1 MFRFFELLVDPYAAY
16 RRDRHAA
23 RPAVAV
29 PARLPARRPARSW
42 PGPSLSVLAVALIE
56 IWLIW
61 YVGRMVDV
69 LGDTPPAEVWA
80 RHGLEL
86 ALVAA
91 FILLARPADPD
102 RQRRASSTSR

>member
-1 MFRFFELLVDPYAAY
+1 MPRPT
-16 RRDRHAA
+16 RR
-23 RPAVAV
+23 PT
-29 PARLPARRPARSW
+29 RLWPFLRDYLRPARRVMAW
-42 PGPSLSVLAVALIE
+42 TVLAVLAVAVIE

-61 YVGRMVDV
+61 YVGRVVDA

-91 FILLARPADPD
+91 FILLARPLIQTAA
-102 RQRRASSTSR
+102 RRSSTSR